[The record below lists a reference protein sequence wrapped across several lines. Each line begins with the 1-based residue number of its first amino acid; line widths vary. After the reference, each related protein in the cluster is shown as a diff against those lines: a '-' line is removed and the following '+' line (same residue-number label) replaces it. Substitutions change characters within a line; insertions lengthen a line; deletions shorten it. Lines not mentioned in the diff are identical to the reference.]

1 MTNWISLALTF
12 AAYTDTAAGLYLRR
26 MMAQFVSY
34 VDPQLAS
41 YIALELHF

>member
-1 MTNWISLALTF
+1 MTNWISLTITL
-12 AAYTDTAAGLYLRR
+12 AAYTDTPAGFYLRS

-34 VDPQLAS
+34 IDPALAS